1 MRQNVSRDEAD
12 KRRLMEET
20 PVGRL
25 LWKMSGPSVI
35 GVMAYNLYNIFDTVF
50 VSRGAGTDAVGGVAV
65 SFPLFIFLSA
75 VSSTLGSGAA
85 SVISRA
91 LGEGDREKAAKTAA
105 NTFGLFYAA
114 ALLITAAGLLWL
126 DELLHFMGVTDTLM
140 PYARLYTKIILLG
153 AVTSTGFSSIIRAE
167 GSSRYA
173 MYIWVIPMGAN
184 IMLDCTLIF
193 GFQMGVVGAAVGTVA
208 GQGISMAMSIYYFY
222 FSGKSVLC
230 IRLSHFIPD
239 FRLLGE
245 VIAIGIP
252 SFLQLCGQSV
262 ALIIVNQFL
271 RRYGGDLAITSYGI
285 VNRIVVF
292 FLFPV
297 QGIAQG
303 LQPVIGYNKGAG
315 REDRGRKA
323 LRTASVMT
331 EIYGIAAYLL
341 TIFLAEIFMWL
352 FTPELPVVHTGGH
365 ILRIVNASLL
375 FSGIQSMQTTCFQA
389 AGKPV
394 MSLILS
400 LCGQVL
406 CFVPAVAVLS
416 GLYGME
422 GVWYAFPVSSLAA
435 LVISSILLMLITHRR

>member
-12 KRRLMEET
+12 KRQLMEET
-20 PVGRL
+20 PVGSL

-91 LGEGDREKAAKTAA
+91 LGEEDQEKAAKTAA

-140 PYARLYTKIILLG
+140 PYARIYTKIILLG

-208 GQGISMAMSIYYFY
+208 GQGISMAMSIYY
-222 FSGKSVLC
+222 L
-230 IRLSHFIPD
+230 
-239 FRLLGE
+239 
-245 VIAIGIP
+245 IP

-315 REDRGRKA
+315 REDRVRKA

>member
-1 MRQNVSRDEAD
+1 MH
-12 KRRLMEET
+12 
-20 PVGRL
+20 
-25 LWKMSGPSVI
+25 
-35 GVMAYNLYNIFDTVF
+35 
-50 VSRGAGTDAVGGVAV
+50 
-65 SFPLFIFLSA
+65 
-75 VSSTLGSGAA
+75 
-85 SVISRA
+85 
-91 LGEGDREKAAKTAA
+91 KT
-105 NTFGLFYAA
+105 
-114 ALLITAAGLLWL
+114 
-126 DELLHFMGVTDTLM
+126 E
-140 PYARLYTKIILLG
+140 PLYT
-153 AVTSTGFSSIIRAE
+153 
-167 GSSRYA
+167 
-173 MYIWVIPMGAN
+173 
-184 IMLDCTLIF
+184 
-193 GFQMGVVGAAVGTVA
+193 
-208 GQGISMAMSIYYFY
+208 
-222 FSGKSVLC
+222 
-230 IRLSHFIPD
+230 D

-245 VIAIGIP
+245 VIAIGIL

-271 RRYGGDLAITSYGI
+271 RRYGGIDIRIASYGI

-315 REDRGRKA
+315 REDRVRKA